1 MDGAAD
7 LHVTTTR
14 REVEDAEAALVVALD
29 AAPDDEMATDR
40 ISRALHRLRQAQAR
54 HAAAKSGLP
63 HLPDLVG
70 LG

>member
-1 MDGAAD
+1 MTGNAN

-29 AAPDDEMATDR
+29 AAPDDEFATDR
-40 ISRALHRLRQAQAR
+40 ISTALNRLRQAQAR
-54 HAAAKSGLP
+54 HAAARSGLA

-70 LG
+70 WG